1 MRLFTRGILIGALAL
16 TACKVEPNADREAA
30 AQVKERERAKERRV
44 QATCASNATN
54 DRLKQVMFDEA
65 IKIRNADPV
74 NLDTLAT
81 YSSVRIESPTLKSRD
96 EALDVIVCGGTLILQ
111 LPPGAE
117 RAFAG
122 EHNLRSEVEYAAQA
136 AVDGSGLVY
145 RLKGAEPIV
154 YKLAAFDLRRQA
166 YRPTPQVLAIAEPP
180 QPAVAP
186 LATEPAPRPMPRP
199 TIVASARPPEPR
211 RTTPPATRGN
221 PAPDPQQVREVRSS
235 PSFDC
240 RRARSRSERMVCSSD
255 NLAALDRAM
264 SSRFYSALSNADGA
278 TRAELRRSRDRFL
291 AFRERCPDAGCVGQ
305 AYRDRIDEIRD
316 IAGN

>member
-1 MRLFTRGILIGALAL
+1 MRGSLRVVLIGALAL
-16 TACKVEPNADREAA
+16 PPLALAGCKVEPNSDREAA
-30 AQVKERERAKERRV
+30 AQVKERERAKQRQV

-65 IKIRNADPV
+65 IKVRNADPV

-81 YSSVRIESPTLKSRD
+81 YSSVRIEGPTLKSRD
-96 EALDVIVCGGTLILQ
+96 DALDVTVCGGTLVLQ

-122 EHNLRSEVEYAAQA
+122 EHNLRAEVEYAAQA
-136 AVDGSGLVY
+136 AVDGSGMVY
-145 RLKGAEPIV
+145 RIKGAEPII

-166 YRPTPQVLAIAEPP
+166 YRPAPQVLASASASAPSPRPVPPPTAESP
-180 QPAVAP
+180 V
-186 LATEPAPRPMPRP
+186 PAPRPAP
-199 TIVASARPPEPR
+199 
-211 RTTPPATRGN
+211 PPATHREAAPEPQ
-221 PAPDPQQVREVRSS
+221 PARMARSS

-240 RRARSRSERMVCSSD
+240 RRARSRSERLVCSND
-255 NLAALDRAM
+255 GLAGLDRAM
-264 SSRFYSALSNADGA
+264 SSRFYSALSNADPQ

-291 AFRERCPDAGCVGQ
+291 AFRERCPDPDCVAQ

-316 IAGN
+316 IAGE